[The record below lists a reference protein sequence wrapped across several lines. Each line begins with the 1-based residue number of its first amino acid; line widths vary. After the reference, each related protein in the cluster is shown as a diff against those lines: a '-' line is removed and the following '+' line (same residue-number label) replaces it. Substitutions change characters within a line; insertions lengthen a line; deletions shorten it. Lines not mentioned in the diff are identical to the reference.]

1 MPQIEECPSNEK
13 KFLDEGKMVYVVRT
27 YRPNSI
33 LSGFQTVGIYENPEV
48 AVLVADDEYY
58 NRNQEIGCI
67 VEAFKLNHYY
77 GVKRGKIIYKI
88 ECETRGTTKV

>member
-1 MPQIEECPSNEK
+1 MEHLEECPKANK
-13 KFLDEGKMVYVVRT
+13 NFLDEGSMVYVVRT
-27 YRPNSI
+27 YRPNAL

-77 GVKRGKIIYKI
+77 GTKRGKIIYKI